1 MELRVT
7 VVQCRLEWENPA
19 ANRER
24 ISRMMEM
31 AGVTDV
37 ILLPEMFTTGFTM
50 ASERLAETME
60 GPTVTWMQGKATE
73 LGAAL
78 AGTVI
83 IRENGSC
90 FNRLVWVSPGREPLY
105 YDKKHLFTMGGE
117 SLHFS
122 PGLRRITLEY
132 KGWRIRPLICYDLRF
147 PVWSRN
153 HDDYDLLLYL
163 ANWPAARHHVWKIL
177 PQARALEN
185 QSYCIAVNR
194 VGTDGTGLAY
204 HGDSMMVT
212 PKGETTLMGGEEAV
226 HTFALNRHELHAFR
240 QKFPVL
246 RDRDT
251 FGISEY

>member
-50 ASERLAETME
+50 ASERLAESMD

-90 FNRLVWVSPGREPLY
+90 FNRLVWVSPGRDPCITIKNTCLPW
-105 YDKKHLFTMGGE
+105 GE
-117 SLHFS
+117 SSISARVSGAS
-122 PGLRRITLEY
+122 PWNS
-132 KGWRIRPLICYDLRF
+132 K
-147 PVWSRN
+147 
-153 HDDYDLLLYL
+153 
-163 ANWPAARHHVWKIL
+163 
-177 PQARALEN
+177 
-185 QSYCIAVNR
+185 
-194 VGTDGTGLAY
+194 DGRL
-204 HGDSMMVT
+204 D
-212 PKGETTLMGGEEAV
+212 P
-226 HTFALNRHELHAFR
+226 
-240 QKFPVL
+240 
-246 RDRDT
+246 
-251 FGISEY
+251 